1 MQNALPFVETPLATI
16 RYTAVDRVEVRFKP
30 GQTLT
35 VAGLAEMMTMRQ
47 RLGAAGKHRL
57 IVFMQ
62 EESDFDLPMI
72 TTDHYTL
79 IPQPNTEAV
88 AWVVIN
94 DRNERFTRLYLAYWP
109 PPFPSAV
116 FHGEADARAWLEAV

>member
-1 MQNALPFVETPLATI
+1 MENELPFAETSLATI

-35 VAGLAEMMTMRQ
+35 VPGLAELMTVRQ

-57 IVFMQ
+57 IVFMHD
-62 EESDFDLPMI
+62 EMDFDMAMI
-72 TTDHYTL
+72 TTDHYTV

-88 AWVVIN
+88 AWVVLN
-94 DRNERFTRLYLAYWP
+94 ERNEQFTRLYLAYWP
-109 PPFPSAV
+109 APFPSEV
-116 FHGEADARAWLEAV
+116 FLAEAEARGWLEAV